1 MRTQMK
7 ITAMYANTNE
17 ETVLYANTN
26 EETVMYA
33 NTAQDKVHVRRI
45 NSWTH

>member
-1 MRTQMK
+1 MK